1 MLFMENTSEN
11 LNFSQ
16 STWFVSDRNYC
27 SCYLLAYMSGASIP
41 YLTVVS
47 SINQF
52 GKCLKTVKIKSKK
65 KKIFFHKHEVGQQ
78 DIAPAQLPGNNSV
91 TYYLCWILSKIWWE
105 SE

>member
-1 MLFMENTSEN
+1 MLFIENTLEN
-11 LNFSQ
+11 SNFSQ
-16 STWFVSDRNYC
+16 STWLVSDKNYC

-65 KKIFFHKHEVGQQ
+65 KKKKLFLHEHEVGQQ
-78 DIAPAQLPGNNSV
+78 DIPPEQLPRNNRI
-91 TYYLCWILSKIWWE
+91 TYYLC
-105 SE
+105 